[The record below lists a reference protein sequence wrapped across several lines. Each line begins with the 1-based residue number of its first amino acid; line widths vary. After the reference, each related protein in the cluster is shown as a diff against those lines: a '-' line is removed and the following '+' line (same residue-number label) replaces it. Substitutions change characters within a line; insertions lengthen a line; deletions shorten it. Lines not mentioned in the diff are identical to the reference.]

1 MQTALAL
8 ELSDYGESG
17 TFSGIFRGIV
27 SGKNRLQGSKKN
39 FQGWIMETKNGEKEI
54 FALIEFE
61 SSVAKVLSNP
71 AAFTGK
77 ECTVTVDMVEELLA
91 GRKEPTD
98 IIRIRDVKWT
108 QPSARAP
115 MVSSAAQSPPTSIES
130 IVRSFFVAIED
141 HDIGT
146 LTHLLDDSVEYYQT
160 RPISRA
166 AVLADIK
173 GDWKRYQNWKA
184 RITDF
189 QTDGAF
195 SCTFKLSYTSMEG
208 PRPRSST
215 LQCTASVNPNK
226 PNALSKITAKV
237 VKSTEPPLAPTAQE
251 TQYPQ
256 WIVGRWAIGDSV
268 WHFKKDGTCVIE
280 NSSFK
285 SPTNW
290 SFQGDIL
297 ITKDMSGAMGQQEY
311 GLTNIQKDSFKMNV
325 RGKYSVDARRIE

>member
-1 MQTALAL
+1 MECKQLSLSNCPTMAKVERFL
-8 ELSDYGESG
+8 E
-17 TFSGIFRGIV
+17 FSGALFPEKTDFRD
-27 SGKNRLQGSKKN
+27 RKKN

-71 AAFTGK
+71 AAFIGK
-77 ECTVTVDMVEELLA
+77 ECTVTVDMVEGLLA

-98 IIRIRDVKWT
+98 LIRIRDVKWT
-108 QPSARAP
+108 QQSARAP

-146 LTHLLDDSVEYYQT
+146 LTHLLDDSVQYYQT

-226 PNALSKITAKV
+226 PNGLSKITV
-237 VKSTEPPLAPTAQE
+237 T
-251 TQYPQ
+251 
-256 WIVGRWAIGDSV
+256 G
-268 WHFKKDGTCVIE
+268 HFKVYHPRSNQNVPPRDG
-280 NSSFK
+280 SFLGLAGCF
-285 SPTNW
+285 W
-290 SFQGDIL
+290 QGL
-297 ITKDMSGAMGQQEY
+297 VGC
-311 GLTNIQKDSFKMNV
+311 F
-325 RGKYSVDARRIE
+325 

>member
-1 MQTALAL
+1 
-8 ELSDYGESG
+8 
-17 TFSGIFRGIV
+17 
-27 SGKNRLQGSKKN
+27 
-39 FQGWIMETKNGEKEI
+39 METKNGEKEI

-71 AAFTGK
+71 AAFIGK
-77 ECTVTVDMVEELLA
+77 ECAVTVDMVEELLA

-98 IIRIRDVKWT
+98 LIRIRDVKWT
-108 QPSARAP
+108 QQSARAP

-146 LTHLLDDSVEYYQT
+146 LTHLLDDSVQYYQT

-208 PRPRSST
+208 SRPRSST

-226 PNALSKITAKV
+226 PNGLSKITANV
-237 VKSTEPPLAPTAQE
+237 VKSTEPPLDPTAQ
-251 TQYPQ
+251 
-256 WIVGRWAIGDSV
+256 
-268 WHFKKDGTCVIE
+268 
-280 NSSFK
+280 
-285 SPTNW
+285 
-290 SFQGDIL
+290 
-297 ITKDMSGAMGQQEY
+297 
-311 GLTNIQKDSFKMNV
+311 
-325 RGKYSVDARRIE
+325 